1 MDYILAARAV
11 GAGHWRIIFHHMV
24 PNVFAVYL
32 VIATFYFAGAIIA
45 EASLSF
51 LGVGS
56 PPNVATWGGMLT
68 GATSF
73 IRVKPEMILFPVLAI
88 SIVVFA
94 WNMLGDSL
102 RDVLDP
108 RMRGAN

>member
-73 IRVKPEMILFPVLAI
+73 IRVK
-88 SIVVFA
+88 
-94 WNMLGDSL
+94 WSL
-102 RDVLDP
+102 TCSPCTWLLLPSTLREP
-108 RMRGAN
+108 S